1 METTSL
7 DDAWKQALDTIS
19 TDHLGPAAST
29 YLRSAK
35 ALGDIEGTIL
45 LAVPSDFTK
54 AWIEAKANAEVAKAL
69 SATLGREIRIAI
81 TVNPALSVSLNEE
94 DSEPSSEP
102 CEDPV
107 KQRGTSMPQ
116 HKQDHHEQGEDKTR
130 TAHVT
135 HTPHEASSFVHHSQM
150 SSSPAV
156 DGTQT
161 RLNPKYTF
169 DTFVIGPSN
178 RFAHAAALAASES
191 PGSTFN
197 PLFIYG
203 DSGLGKTH
211 LLHAIGHYALS
222 LYPKLKVR
230 YVNSEEFTNEFINAI
245 RLNKTDNSQV
255 EAFHRRYRELD
266 ILLIDDIQF
275 IGDKEQTMEGFFH
288 TFNAL
293 YEANKQIVVTSD
305 VHPNYLNG
313 FEERLTSRF
322 GSGLLVDVQP
332 PDLETRIAI
341 LQKKAATDAL
351 EIQPEVFEFI
361 ASRISSNIRELEGA
375 LVRVVAYANLTK
387 ERVDLALAEMMLKDY
402 VSDPDDNEITISLIM
417 GQCAAYFG
425 VTIDQLC
432 STDRSRHVVEARQIA
447 MYLCRE
453 LTDLSLPKIGQAF
466 GRDHTTVIHA
476 NKKILAQMKEKRE
489 TFNHVSELTNRIKKA
504 ARGS

>member
-7 DDAWKQALDTIS
+7 DAAWQRALDTIS

-35 ALGDIEGTIL
+35 PLGDIEGTIL

-54 AWIEAKANAEVAKAL
+54 TWIESKASTEVAGTL

-81 TVNPALSVSLNEE
+81 TVDPALAASLDEDE
-94 DSEPSSEP
+94 DDSEHSSAHPEERAERRDRAAHDERP
-102 CEDPV
+102 APTP
-107 KQRGTSMPQ
+107 QRTPAHS
-116 HKQDHHEQGEDKTR
+116 EQRR
-130 TAHVT
+130 T
-135 HTPHEASSFVHHSQM
+135 
-150 SSSPAV
+150 SSPSPAF
-156 DGTQT
+156 DGAQT

-191 PGSTFN
+191 PGTTFN

-211 LLHAIGHYALS
+211 LLHAIGHYAIS

-293 YEANKQIVVTSD
+293 YEADKQIVVTSD

-387 ERVDLALAEMMLKDY
+387 ERVDISLAEMMLKDY

-432 STDRSRHVVEARQIA
+432 STDRSRNVVEARQIA